1 MNRFCPKC
9 QKDVLA
15 ESHTWIWRAPRYL
28 ILQLTRF
35 EYVSN
40 AQLGGTAFDFDAR
53 KRKVATKVE
62 YPLTDLD
69 LTPFVHPDAREEQ
82 ESFIYDLIAVCNHMG
97 NVDYG
102 HYIAFCRD
110 TNDGIPRWFEYDDE
124 RVIEM
129 KPENVVTE
137 EAYMLIYQ
145 RKDVGNMSSEEVFK
159 IAKEM
164 QEKATKE
171 L

>member
-1 MNRFCPKC
+1 M
-9 QKDVLA
+9 
-15 ESHTWIWRAPRYL
+15 
-28 ILQLTRF
+28 
-35 EYVSN
+35 
-40 AQLGGTAFDFDAR
+40 
-53 KRKVATKVE
+53 
-62 YPLTDLD
+62 
-69 LTPFVHPDAREEQ
+69 TPFVHPDAREEQ

-110 TNDGIPRWFEYDDE
+110 TNDGVPRWFEYDDE

-164 QEKATKE
+164 QEKAAKD

>member
-1 MNRFCPKC
+1 M
-9 QKDVLA
+9 A

-110 TNDGIPRWFEYDDE
+110 TNDGVPRWFEYDDE

-164 QEKATKE
+164 QEKAAKD

>member
-1 MNRFCPKC
+1 M
-9 QKDVLA
+9 A

-35 EYVSN
+35 EYDSN

-110 TNDGIPRWFEYDDE
+110 TNDGVPRWFEYDDE

-129 KPENVVTE
+129 KPENVVTQ
-137 EAYMLIYQ
+137 EA
-145 RKDVGNMSSEEVFK
+145 
-159 IAKEM
+159 
-164 QEKATKE
+164 
-171 L
+171 

>member
-1 MNRFCPKC
+1 M
-9 QKDVLA
+9 DL
-15 ESHTWIWRAPRYL
+15 ES
-28 ILQLTRF
+28 
-35 EYVSN
+35 S
-40 AQLGGTAFDFDAR
+40 TAFDFDAR

-110 TNDGIPRWFEYDDE
+110 TNDGVPRWFEYDDE

-164 QEKATKE
+164 QEKAAKD